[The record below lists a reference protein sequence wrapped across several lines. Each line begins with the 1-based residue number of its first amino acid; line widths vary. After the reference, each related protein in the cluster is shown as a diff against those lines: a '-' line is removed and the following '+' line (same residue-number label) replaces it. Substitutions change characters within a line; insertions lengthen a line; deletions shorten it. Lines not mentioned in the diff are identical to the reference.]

1 MQSSCLFCC
10 YQLSCFNGSIWPTE
24 SCTGRLGKKH
34 AAIKTGQ
41 WPHNLKS
48 INYNWLQL
56 VDLLEKLQLFVLRT
70 NRRWWY
76 PGWRLKPFAKSEK
89 VVLTEWCTFTDL
101 YVYKYKYI
109 KSEYRKKC
117 TCQNV
122 KQIFSGRW
130 LVMSQ
135 DSYPSGSPIFTMTP
149 LPLN

>member
-1 MQSSCLFCC
+1 MQALV
-10 YQLSCFNGSIWPTE
+10 CFAATNSHA
-24 SCTGRLGKKH
+24 STGQFGQQNH
-34 AAIKTGQ
+34 AQDVLEKTCAIKTGQ
-41 WPHNLKS
+41 WPPNLKS

-76 PGWRLKPFAKSEK
+76 PGLRVKPFTKSEK
-89 VVLTEWCTFTDL
+89 GCTHRMV
-101 YVYKYKYI
+101 YVYRLI
-109 KSEYRKKC
+109 CTVPNQNTEKKC